1 MPSGG
6 TSRAHA
12 GAAVMAVDERTSRPL
27 YRQVA
32 DELRVQIQQ
41 RQLAPGSQL
50 PTEAELM
57 ERYGVSRNTIRL
69 ALGVLRTEGL
79 VVTGQGRGS
88 FVADVTARRGRA
100 PADELHEVVT
110 RGGSDALTAELADV
124 VDRERI
130 EVAVSTHPAPAH
142 VADRLGLRAGD
153 RVVARHRLHMRDV
166 TPSHSS
172 DSYVPAELA
181 GDSPLA
187 HPGRLKTSVAGLLSE
202 LGHPVRRVSDEI
214 GVRMPTP
221 GEAQEL
227 QIATGVPVL
236 TVQRTAFDGGD
247 DPVLTVVALLPGDR
261 HTLRYDLAVEMADDA
276 RVGDR

>member
-1 MPSGG
+1 MG
-6 TSRAHA
+6 
-12 GAAVMAVDERTSRPL
+12 VDERTSRPL

-41 RQLAPGSQL
+41 RQLTPGGQL
-50 PTEAELM
+50 PTESELM
-57 ERYGVSRNTIRL
+57 DRYGVSRNTIRL

-88 FVADVTARRGRA
+88 FVADVPARRHRGA
-100 PADELHEVVT
+100 AGEVHEVVT

-130 EVAVSTHPAPAH
+130 EVAVSTHPAPPH
-142 VADRLGLRAGD
+142 VADRLGLRAGE
-153 RVVARHRLHMRDV
+153 RVVARHRLHLRDA

-187 HPGRLKTSVAGLLSE
+187 HPGRLETSVAGLLSE
-202 LGHPVRRVSDEI
+202 LGHPVQRVSDEI

-221 GEAQEL
+221 VEAQEL
-227 QIATGVPVL
+227 QIATGVPVF
-236 TVQRTAFDGGD
+236 TVQRTAFDTGD

-261 HTLRYDLAVEMADDA
+261 HALRYDLAVEMGADAAVD
-276 RVGDR
+276 G